1 MIGCYGSPKNNG
13 RRFLLNRQRRARPKR
28 RGRMLMPMLALS
40 AAAVISRLPVVV
52 LPEPS
57 PVRDHA
63 LKVTSKLMPRSCQA
77 FYENISNHL
86 IVFMLC
92 CARHGHGAIIRK
104 QRKRFKISL
113 THKAAHHIPL
123 RTPEKRVLVHMLGGP
138 GAGERG
144 GFVRREDDRYRHVSD
159 GS

>member
-28 RGRMLMPMLALS
+28 RGRMLIPIFALS

-57 PVRDHA
+57 PVRDHT
-63 LKVTSKLMPRSCQA
+63 LRITSKPKQRSCQA
-77 FYENISNHL
+77 FYENISNHM
-86 IVFMLC
+86 IIFMLC
-92 CARHGHGAIIRK
+92 CTRQGHGVIRK
-104 QRKRFKISL
+104 QRKRFKIPL
-113 THKAAHHIPL
+113 THKAAQHIPL
-123 RTPEKRVLVHMLGGP
+123 RTLEKRVLVNMLGGP

-144 GFVRREDDRYRHVSD
+144 GFIRREDDRYRHVSD